1 MVSEGRQSIAGNG
14 TKTWPAFRHAMR
26 QYLRAPGLALG
37 LSFLFGVFFT
47 ALLWGVGSFGPSW
60 SAIRARLSFQPEVP
74 IGGAPSE
81 RAPVASGLTLP
92 MSHADTAF
100 RYSVWALPN
109 QEGEPLRP
117 SLLVGR
123 FQTREEADDALKRMQ
138 TLEGLQRLEVIET
151 NSPPRE
157 ER

>member
-1 MVSEGRQSIAGNG
+1 
-14 TKTWPAFRHAMR
+14 
-26 QYLRAPGLALG
+26 L
-37 LSFLFGVFFT
+37 
-47 ALLWGVGSFGPSW
+47 PS
-60 SAIRARLSFQPEVP
+60 
-74 IGGAPSE
+74 
-81 RAPVASGLTLP
+81 
-92 MSHADTAF
+92 
-100 RYSVWALPN
+100 
-109 QEGEPLRP
+109 QEGESLRKTVQDLEGEGLRVSVGQGPQEKGIGP